1 MGFTLAREDVAP
13 DMGDLATRVR
23 NLLDLQQG
31 RLVQIPL
38 GGNLFDI
45 VVTAS
50 GPAALEAVRSMD
62 LVQLGADAEG
72 PRDACGP
79 VIEDPERG
87 CLIWFVPPGTSEKW
101 EPHLH
106 GVCLGRPHQI
116 VLPAMKHSEPPGAY
130 WLRPCRGDR
139 LVPPMPL
146 RELLSHHRPG
156 PVPHEAVAEVALRT
170 AF

>member
-1 MGFTLAREDVAP
+1 M
-13 DMGDLATRVR
+13 R
-23 NLLDLQQG
+23 NILDFQRG
-31 RLVQIPL
+31 RLVQLPL
-38 GGNLFDI
+38 GGNLFD
-45 VVTAS
+45 VVITAS

-62 LVQLGADAEG
+62 LVQRGTDVEG
-72 PRDACGP
+72 PVDACGP

-87 CLIWFVPPGTSEKW
+87 CLIWLVPPGTSQRW
-101 EPHLH
+101 EPHRF

-139 LVPPMPL
+139 LVPPIPL
-146 RELLSHHRPG
+146 RELLSNHQPG
-156 PVPHEAVAEVALRT
+156 PIPHEALPEVAVLGA